1 MAYFQKG
8 MKKVEGSGMKKG
20 FSYTSKELKELMKNF
35 SIDKF
40 HDFEESFD
48 KLTPKAKCATYL
60 QVVKFVIPTISSVAF
75 EDAKNASTA
84 IELLRAVSQYG
95 KGEEETGATGNV
107 TGEGMNGE
115 EE

>member
-1 MAYFQKG
+1 
-8 MKKVEGSGMKKG
+8 MKKVEGSGMRKG
-20 FSYTSKELKELMKNF
+20 YSYTSKALKELMRDF

-40 HDFEESFD
+40 HEFEEAFD
-48 KLTPKAKCATYL
+48 KLKPKDKCSTYL

-95 KGEEETGATGNV
+95 KDEEGGREAENESGNDTGGEEE
-107 TGEGMNGE
+107 
-115 EE
+115 